1 MKKILSFLLLCAVT
15 VSVLA
20 GCGYA
25 STAEE
30 REPVFSLMGYDVP
43 YEVYRFYVM
52 TAKSSYGLLDEEGN
66 TKTDDAE
73 LLSKAENAAME
84 SVRNLYAALKI
95 AEQYGYSMEDED
107 IITEAEAYFEA
118 LRDSYEEETD
128 FRRDMAAA
136 YMNKSVV
143 VLVRGAKILE
153 NKAYEAA
160 LENGGIDVSDEAL
173 RSFFDSEEVIRV
185 KQILIQREYF
195 ANAEE
200 VAAIAYEKALVAEDF
215 DTVFD
220 LYTRSGF
227 YTEDR
232 YLARGETV
240 EEFEEAAFALE
251 IGELSPVVES
261 SAGYSILV
269 RYEKEADLFEEEQ
282 ESFAEKYYLYQFN
295 AMLDEIKSNAEI
307 QYYDADG
314 EHPFAE
320 IK

>member
-43 YEVYRFYVM
+43 YEVM